1 MAIAPPRPKGPPL
14 NALRAFEAAARLGGF
29 AAAAVELSVT
39 PGAVAQHVKTLEAW
53 IGADLFERRSQ
64 GVVLTALGAAVAG
77 DLGSAFDRLGEA
89 VIKMRRLAPGP
100 EIRIATLPS
109 VAQLWLSPRLP
120 RIRQA
125 VPEATVSVIA
135 TEQPPN
141 TLREPIDLT
150 LFFEDEADRP
160 NAVVVARDT
169 IFPVCAPSIA
179 ERIETVDDLAGMQ
192 FLHDTSWA
200 DDWTVWLEAEGRA
213 GQFETTG
220 PAFSLYALAVEE
232 AKAGGGVLIGHEPLV
247 RPLLDAGTLVAPF
260 DRRVALD
267 RPLLLSSAARPP
279 RGSALERLIG
289 AMCAG

>member
-1 MAIAPPRPKGPPL
+1 MPCGPSRPRL
-14 NALRAFEAAARLGGF
+14 VSAVL

-39 PGAVAQHVKTLEAW
+39 PGAVAQHVKALEAW

-64 GVVLTALGAAVAG
+64 GVALTAVGAAVAD

-135 TEQPPN
+135 TERPPN

-150 LFFEDEADRP
+150 LFFEEEIR
-160 NAVVVARDT
+160 
-169 IFPVCAPSIA
+169 SA
-179 ERIETVDDLAGMQ
+179 ELRRRGPRYDL
-192 FLHDTSWA
+192 
-200 DDWTVWLEAEGRA
+200 
-213 GQFETTG
+213 
-220 PAFSLYALAVEE
+220 
-232 AKAGGGVLIGHEPLV
+232 
-247 RPLLDAGTLVAPF
+247 
-260 DRRVALD
+260 
-267 RPLLLSSAARPP
+267 P
-279 RGSALERLIG
+279 RSALRRSPR
-289 AMCAG
+289 ASMP

>member
-1 MAIAPPRPKGPPL
+1 MAISPPRPKGPPL

-39 PGAVAQHVKTLEAW
+39 PGAVAQHVKALEAW

-64 GVVLTALGAAVAG
+64 GVALTAVGAAVAD

-135 TEQPPN
+135 TERPPN

-150 LFFEDEADRP
+150 LFFEEESDRP
-160 NAVVVARDT
+160 NCVVVARDT

-179 ERIETVDDLAGMQ
+179 ASIDAVGDLAAMQ

-200 DDWTVWLEAEGRA
+200 DDWTVWLDAAGCV
-213 GQFETTG
+213 GQFETAG

-247 RPLLDAGTLVAPF
+247 RPLLEAGTLVAPF
-260 DRRVALD
+260 DRRVTLD
-267 RPLLLSSAARPP
+267 RPLLLSSAARPQ

-289 AMCAG
+289 VMSAD